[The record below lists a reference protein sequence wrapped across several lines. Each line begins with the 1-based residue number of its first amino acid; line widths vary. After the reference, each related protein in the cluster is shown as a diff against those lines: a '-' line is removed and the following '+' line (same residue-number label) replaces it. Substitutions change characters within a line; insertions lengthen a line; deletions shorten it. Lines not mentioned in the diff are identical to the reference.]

1 MGIFNTIKRMEIM
14 THRERFIKT
23 LKCEPIGGRVPT
35 FELVYFLT
43 MEKLGKVHP
52 SHRFYEQ
59 WNQMSY
65 QERSLHMDEMAQIYV
80 DIARAYDHSAIFV
93 HPNPNDVEN
102 IQWLLEL
109 IREKSGDEYYIMMHG
124 DPTWAIP
131 DGDTMMDFSVKMF
144 EEPESL
150 NEQTKIRLDRSIKKA
165 QKLDALGHLHDG
177 YTLCSDYCFN
187 TNPFYSPD
195 QFDEFV
201 VPFLKETISEY
212 RKMGY
217 YTIKHTDGN
226 IMPILKQMAACKPDA
241 FHSLDPQGG
250 VSIPEVRKII
260 GEDIA
265 LIGNV
270 NCGLLQTGTIE
281 ECRRDILRSLRE
293 GMATGRGYVFSTS
306 NCVYT
311 GLDLERYEMMIDLWK
326 QYGNYDDY
334 ERNFGSGGAL
344 A

>member
-1 MGIFNTIKRMEIM
+1 M

-23 LKCEPIGGRVPT
+23 LKCEPIGGQVPT

-80 DIARAYDHSAIFV
+80 DVARAYDHSAIFV

-102 IQWLLEL
+102 TQWLLEL

-150 NEQTKIRLDRSIKKA
+150 NELT
-165 QKLDALGHLHDG
+165 
-177 YTLCSDYCFN
+177 
-187 TNPFYSPD
+187 
-195 QFDEFV
+195 
-201 VPFLKETISEY
+201 
-212 RKMGY
+212 
-217 YTIKHTDGN
+217 
-226 IMPILKQMAACKPDA
+226 
-241 FHSLDPQGG
+241 
-250 VSIPEVRKII
+250 
-260 GEDIA
+260 
-265 LIGNV
+265 
-270 NCGLLQTGTIE
+270 
-281 ECRRDILRSLRE
+281 
-293 GMATGRGYVFSTS
+293 
-306 NCVYT
+306 
-311 GLDLERYEMMIDLWK
+311 
-326 QYGNYDDY
+326 
-334 ERNFGSGGAL
+334 
-344 A
+344 